1 MGGGSAGKKNKKIDG
16 FKFLGVVEPPSRA
29 TGVIRPPPI
38 AKPYKKILGFVHG
51 VAEPS
56 KFFLGFAHGV
66 AEPSKIVFGFAQG
79 AVELPS

>member
-1 MGGGSAGKKNKKIDG
+1 LTNFRPPG
-16 FKFLGVVEPPSRA
+16 LGVAEILTWPMEVVWLPPM
-29 TGVIRPPPI
+29 
-38 AKPYKKILGFVHG
+38 AKPSKKILGFVHG